1 MSIHLDPVL
10 ESLHTQ
16 MPISQHLNHFTNRH
30 NTFWKVLRRYNYNTP
45 QWNTRLTSK
54 SYQGLKFIRFKVDK
68 NLLQPEMQ
76 MFAQK
81 HINKYYYISEIKCLC
96 QLLFKES
103 VKNAICWGW
112 TVYSRMLHLNR
123 SGGNR
128 QKNKGSALYRRHT
141 GKVDPKD

>member
-30 NTFWKVLRRYNYNTP
+30 NTFWKVLRYNHNTP

-103 VKNAICWGW
+103 VKKCQLL
-112 TVYSRMLHLNR
+112 RLNR
-123 SGGNR
+123 VFTHVTSESIRGKQTEEQRFRLIQKTYGKSG
-128 QKNKGSALYRRHT
+128 
-141 GKVDPKD
+141 P